1 MQFFNTCSVT
11 LSPLQAAPTF
21 VSSEGIEFPLS
32 EEANISQ
39 NQAGVY
45 KTVIPKSLL
54 EFDAETSIYS
64 MRASITTPEYFDG
77 DITVYSEATS
87 VEKLDTSKR
96 ADAQSDSFDITVTPV
111 ADGFVEEGFLT
122 SGVTTQAGDLIEFSS
137 IVGEL

>member
-1 MQFFNTCSVT
+1 M
-11 LSPLQAAPTF
+11 
-21 VSSEGIEFPLS
+21 
-32 EEANISQ
+32 
-39 NQAGVY
+39 
-45 KTVIPKSLL
+45 IPKSLKSL
-54 EFDAETSIYS
+54 TPRSIYS

-122 SGVTTQAGDLIEFSS
+122 SGVTTQAET
-137 IVGEL
+137 